1 MFLGLCLFVNANR
14 IATGTGATCPL
25 AFFIPFLLFAFF
37 PRIVSFRVV
46 VLVSLPRN
54 FTLLSIRRFSLRAFC
69 SHGQRKMNGTH
80 VLKFARR

>member
-1 MFLGLCLFVNANR
+1 MSLLVREREPYRDGHRGNLPSRVFLP
-14 IATGTGATCPL
+14 TSS
-25 AFFIPFLLFAFF
+25 FLLL
-37 PRIVSFRVV
+37 PRFVSFRVV

>member
-1 MFLGLCLFVNANR
+1 MFLGLLVREREPYRDGHRGNLPSR
-14 IATGTGATCPL
+14 V
-25 AFFIPFLLFAFF
+25 FLPISSFCFF
-37 PRIVSFRVV
+37 PVSFRVV

-54 FTLLSIRRFSLRAFC
+54 FTLLSIRCFSLRAFC